1 MWPVGCE
8 QTWYL
13 QHWGHLPQTLFLLS
27 PIWWLGSD
35 NCEIKGL
42 GEVQA
47 GLFPGS
53 VWKRKE
59 RKFCCLEAT

>member
-35 NCEIKGL
+35 NREIKGL
-42 GEVQA
+42 GEVQGKYRLA
-47 GLFPGS
+47 YFQAVCG
-53 VWKRKE
+53 KE
-59 RKFCCLEAT
+59 RKGSSVV